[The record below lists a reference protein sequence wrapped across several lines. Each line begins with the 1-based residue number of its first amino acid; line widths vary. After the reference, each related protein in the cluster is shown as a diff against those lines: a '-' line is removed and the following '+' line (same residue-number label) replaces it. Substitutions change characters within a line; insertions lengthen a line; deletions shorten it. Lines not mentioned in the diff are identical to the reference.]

1 MGKVIIFN
9 GVTVNNSIGNISLI
23 NSLPKNL
30 TTYFSLSNIT
40 PTVEE
45 NNAFLSFYKT
55 LKSNNLWDSIAVFHP
70 MFKNLDGCK
79 YSVVGNTLTLPNGCV
94 YNKGLDC
101 TNASEGKGFLKKGF
115 LLNDTGVLST
125 GNFSIYFAAPII
137 DMRKIA
143 LFTALDKNDLSGNT
157 HDLSQSKYFNFG
169 LSLNNDKTIS
179 NLVGFNAESYG
190 KDVSNNRV
198 FCYTHKY
205 DTKAEGK
212 LYSDGIVGENIGK
225 TFSASSLPIYFNVFS
240 ATDILPDNSRW
251 NANTAISFIMIYKE
265 THSKEQVKII
275 SDAINEIISKIQS

>member
-9 GVTVNNSIGNISLI
+9 GVTVNNSIDNISLT
-23 NSLPKNL
+23 NSLPKNIS
-30 TTYFSLSNIT
+30 TYFSLSNIT

-55 LKSNNLWDSIAVFHP
+55 LKSNNLWDSIVAFHP

-79 YSVVGNTLTLPNGCV
+79 YSVVGKTLTLPNGCV

-101 TNASEGKGFLKKGF
+101 TNAREGEGFLKKGF
-115 LLNDTGVLST
+115 LLNDTGVLNT

-137 DMRKIA
+137 DIRKVAI
-143 LFTALDKNDLSGNT
+143 FTALNKNDLSGNT
-157 HDLSQSKYFNFG
+157 HELSPSKYFNFG
-169 LSLNNDKTIS
+169 LSLNVDKTIS
-179 NLVGFNAESYG
+179 NLFGFNTENYG

-205 DTKAEGK
+205 GDTAEGK
-212 LYSDGIVGENIGK
+212 LYSDGIVGGNIGK
-225 TFSASSLPIYFNVFS
+225 TFSSSSLPIYFNVFS
-240 ATDILPDNSRW
+240 ATDVLSDNSRW
-251 NANTAISFIMIYKE
+251 NANAPISFVMIFKE
-265 THSKEQVKII
+265 THSEEQVKII

>member
-9 GVTVNNSIGNISLI
+9 GVTVNNSIGNINLS
-23 NSLPKNL
+23 NSLPKSIS
-30 TTYFSLSNIT
+30 TYFSLSKIT

-55 LKSNNLWDSIAVFHP
+55 LKSNNLWDSIAAFHP
-70 MFKNLDGCK
+70 MFRNLDGCK

-101 TNASEGKGFLKKGF
+101 TNAREGEGFLKKGF
-115 LLNDTGVLST
+115 LLNDTGVLNT

-137 DMRKIA
+137 DIRRIA
-143 LFTALDKNDLSGNT
+143 LFTAINKKDLSSNT
-157 HDLSQSKYFNFG
+157 HKLSYYNFG
-169 LSLNNDKTIS
+169 LSLNDDKTIS
-179 NLVGFNAESYG
+179 KLSGLNTESYG

-205 DTKAEGK
+205 DITVEGK

-225 TFSASSLPIYFNVFS
+225 TFSTLQLPIYFNVFS
-240 ATDILPDNSRW
+240 ATDVLPDNSRW
-251 NANTAISFIMIYKE
+251 NANTPISFVMIYKE
-265 THSKEQVKII
+265 THSEEQVKII
-275 SDAINEIISKIQS
+275 SDAINEIISKVQS

>member
-9 GVTVNNSIGNISLI
+9 GVTVNNSIGNISLK
-23 NSLPKNL
+23 NSLPKNIA
-30 TTYFSLSNIT
+30 TYFSLSNIT

-55 LKSNNLWDSIAVFHP
+55 LKSNNLWDSIVAFHP

-94 YNKGLDC
+94 YNKGL
-101 TNASEGKGFLKKGF
+101 EGFLKKGF
-115 LLNDTGVLST
+115 LLNDTGVLNT
-125 GNFSIYFAAPII
+125 GNFSIYFASPII
-137 DMRKIA
+137 DIRKVAI
-143 LFTALDKNDLSGNT
+143 FTALNKNNLSVNT
-157 HDLSQSKYFNFG
+157 HGLTKDRYFNFG
-169 LSLNNDKTIS
+169 LSLSSDKTIS

-212 LYSDGIVGENIGK
+212 LYSDGIVGGNVGK
-225 TFSASSLPIYFNVFS
+225 TFSTSSLPIYFNVFS
-240 ATDILPDNSRW
+240 ATDVLSDNSRW
-251 NANTAISFIMIYKE
+251 NANAPISFVMIFKE
-265 THSKEQVKII
+265 THSEEQVKII